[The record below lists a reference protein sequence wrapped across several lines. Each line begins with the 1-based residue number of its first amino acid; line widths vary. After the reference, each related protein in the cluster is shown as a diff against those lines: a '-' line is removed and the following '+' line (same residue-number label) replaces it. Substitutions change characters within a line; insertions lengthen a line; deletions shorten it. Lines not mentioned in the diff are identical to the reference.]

1 MDDNNMYDNWSE
13 IIAIMKTVINHGGS
27 RAELRIAVESTLR
40 TLGWR
45 ATTGSMKTDFT
56 TKSGR
61 KIDIVLGEKQPDN
74 VFRAVLPIY
83 ADNEHPKGEDWS
95 DFITEIMSDIDA
107 RIAIVAGSTFE
118 LFFMDDVSHKA
129 VSIAQA
135 SLVLSDKSGSSF
147 LHYYPFL
154 ILTKRTWLTILTL
167 CTKKT
172 YLQRNWTQSFIRLL
186 TTSRS
191 RKMF

>member
-1 MDDNNMYDNWSE
+1 MYDNWSE

-107 RIAIVAGSTFE
+107 RITIVAGRTFE
-118 LFFMDDVSHKA
+118 LFFMDVVSHKA
-129 VSIAQA
+129 VSVAQA
-135 SLVLSDKSGSSF
+135 SLVLSDKIGIQLSS
-147 LHYYPFL
+147 
-154 ILTKRTWLTILTL
+154 
-167 CTKKT
+167 
-172 YLQRNWTQSFIRLL
+172 LL
-186 TTSRS
+186 SVSDFR
-191 RKMF
+191 

>member
-1 MDDNNMYDNWSE
+1 MYDNWSE

-107 RIAIVAGSTFE
+107 RIAIVAGRTFE
-118 LFFMDDVSHKA
+118 LFFMDVVSHKA
-129 VSIAQA
+129 VSVAQA
-135 SLVLSDKSGSSF
+135 SLVLSDKIGIQLSSLLSVSDF
-147 LHYYPFL
+147 NEANLVNYFDSLYKENL
-154 ILTKRTWLTILTL
+154 SA
-167 CTKKT
+167 KK
-172 YLQRNWTQSFIRLL
+172 LDAII
-186 TTSRS
+186 
-191 RKMF
+191 K